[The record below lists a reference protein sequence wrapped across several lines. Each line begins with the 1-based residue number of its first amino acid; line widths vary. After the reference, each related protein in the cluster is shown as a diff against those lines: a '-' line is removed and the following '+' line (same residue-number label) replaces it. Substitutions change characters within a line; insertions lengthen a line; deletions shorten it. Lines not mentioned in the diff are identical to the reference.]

1 MKNNID
7 PRKKGRFSS
16 EYTTLSI
23 LEYMCTRAL
32 NIPIT
37 KYHIL
42 TKVTDIKQQRPD
54 RVAYIMNTLEQNGF
68 IKCINTSNPKRYQVT
83 EKGLKA
89 YGKWAKDFLDFAR
102 SNNGICMIQN
112 K

>member
-7 PRKKGRFSS
+7 PRNKVRLSS
-16 EYTTLSI
+16 EYTMLCI

-102 SNNGICMIQN
+102 SNNGMCMIQN